1 MLRFQPG
8 SEFLSFFQK
17 GAIGASQKSTTWS
30 SIVEALLTTIFWIAA
45 LIYSVVIHEV
55 SHGAVAYSLG
65 DPTAKNLGR
74 LTLNPLKHLD
84 MFGSVLLPLISFFLG
99 GFIIGYAKPVPYNPL
114 NLRDRKYGPAKVAVA
129 GPASNITLAVL
140 FGLTLR
146 FLPDI
151 FSTSLVPELLS
162 IVVMLNLFLAIFNL
176 FPIPPL
182 DGHWLLLTF
191 LPAKFDA
198 IRMVLYRYSFAL
210 LLVFLFFI
218 FPLLMPLV
226 KTLFKLLTGIGF

>member
-1 MLRFQPG
+1 M
-8 SEFLSFFQK
+8 E
-17 GAIGASQKSTTWS
+17 T
-30 SIVEALLTTIFWIAA
+30 VLTTIFWLVA

-65 DPTAKNLGR
+65 DGTAKNLGR

-84 MFGSVLLPLISFFLG
+84 MFGSILLPLISFLLG

-114 NLRDRKYGPAKVAVA
+114 NLSDRKYGPAKVAIA
-129 GPASNITLAVL
+129 GPTANITLAVL

-146 FLPDI
+146 FLPDV
-151 FSTSLVPELLS
+151 FSSSLVPELLS
-162 IVVMLNLFLAIFNL
+162 IVVILNLSLAVFNL

-191 LPAKFDA
+191 LPAGFTA
-198 IRMVLYRYSFAL
+198 VRTFLYKYSFVL
-210 LLVFLFFI
+210 LLMFLFFI
-218 FPLLMPLV
+218 FPLLIPFVRM
-226 KTLFKLLTGIGF
+226 LFKLLTGIGF

>member
-1 MLRFQPG
+1 MNSLLLPIFQ
-8 SEFLSFFQK
+8 
-17 GAIGASQKSTTWS
+17 
-30 SIVEALLTTIFWIAA
+30 VVVLL
-45 LIYSVVIHEV
+45 YSVVIHEV
-55 SHGAVAYSLG
+55 AQGVTANSLG

-84 MFGSVLLPLISFFLG
+84 VFGSVVLPLFLFFISSP
-99 GFIIGYAKPVPYNPL
+99 FIFGYAKPVPYNPL
-114 NLRDRKYGPAKVAVA
+114 NLTDRKYGPAKVAIA
-129 GPASNITLAVL
+129 GPASNISLAVL

-151 FSTSLVPELLS
+151 FSSSLVPELLS

-191 LPAKFDA
+191 LPPRF
-198 IRMVLYRYSFAL
+198 
-210 LLVFLFFI
+210 
-218 FPLLMPLV
+218 
-226 KTLFKLLTGIGF
+226 